1 MIGKESLNIDKL
13 ERVPIE
19 KVEELFRDLF

>member
-1 MIGKESLNIDKL
+1 MIGKGSLNIDKL